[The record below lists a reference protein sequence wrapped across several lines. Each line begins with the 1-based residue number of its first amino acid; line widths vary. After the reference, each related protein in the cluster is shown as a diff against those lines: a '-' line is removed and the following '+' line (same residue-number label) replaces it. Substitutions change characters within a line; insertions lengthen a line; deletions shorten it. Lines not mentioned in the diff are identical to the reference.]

1 MSPPPLKPPQK
12 NFFFKPP
19 VNFGLMNESDR
30 LFQQGMSLLNQ
41 GKLQP
46 AREIFEKVVKINHR
60 HFDAFNL
67 LGIIAAQLNEFELA
81 KKLFD
86 KAIKINP
93 NNAAFYCNQANVFK
107 ELKQLEKAINSYDKA
122 IVLNKDY
129 AIAYF
134 NRSIAFCD
142 LKQYEEALKSSEQA
156 INIKSDYAEA
166 YYQHAV
172 NLEELKRFEESLA
185 SYQKAIELN
194 ANYVDIYFRR
204 GNVLHRL
211 MRFEEALESY
221 DQAIKFNP
229 EFAEAYSNRGI
240 VLYELKRFK
249 ESLESYDKAIE
260 LNNNYSET
268 YFNRGNTLR
277 ELKFFKEALA
287 SYDKA
292 IELKPDYA
300 EAYFNKSVLLLSQ
313 QDFENGWRLYDWRLK
328 SNSHRSLPIKTNKP
342 KLINLQNNF
351 DGNKKLLIWAE
362 QGVGDQIL
370 YSSMLDQL
378 FKVAPLSQI
387 MLDKRLLLLFERSIP
402 SGKYLDKTIAV
413 EDLDFDEHLPLAD
426 LGKYFRTCSD
436 DFDSSRN
443 SYLKADQSRAN
454 EIRNSLIGNNKF
466 LCGVT
471 WSSNVEI
478 IGAEKSIQ
486 LTDLLPILSMN
497 HIAFVNLQY
506 GDVQEQLSDFNMKHH
521 TNIQE
526 CLSVDN
532 FNDLD
537 GHAALIQAC
546 DFVVTISNTSAHISG
561 AIGKETY
568 LMCPSGKGLLWY
580 WSNQLNGKSLWYP
593 SIHIYEQN
601 IIGQW
606 FDVVQKIKLAIE
618 KKINETE

>member
-1 MSPPPLKPPQK
+1 VK
-12 NFFFKPP
+12 
-19 VNFGLMNESDR
+19 
-30 LFQQGMSLLNQ
+30 LLT
-41 GKLQP
+41 G
-46 AREIFEKVVKINHR
+46 
-60 HFDAFNL
+60 
-67 LGIIAAQLNEFELA
+67 
-81 KKLFD
+81 
-86 KAIKINP
+86 
-93 NNAAFYCNQANVFK
+93 
-107 ELKQLEKAINSYDKA
+107 
-122 IVLNKDY
+122 
-129 AIAYF
+129 
-134 NRSIAFCD
+134 
-142 LKQYEEALKSSEQA
+142 
-156 INIKSDYAEA
+156 
-166 YYQHAV
+166 
-172 NLEELKRFEESLA
+172 
-185 SYQKAIELN
+185 
-194 ANYVDIYFRR
+194 
-204 GNVLHRL
+204 
-211 MRFEEALESY
+211 
-221 DQAIKFNP
+221 
-229 EFAEAYSNRGI
+229 EFAEGWK
-240 VLYELKRFK
+240 LYEWRWKVDGAPKPRF
-249 ESLESYDKAIE
+249 SLNHSWTTD
-260 LNNNYSET
+260 L
-268 YFNRGNTLR
+268 
-277 ELKFFKEALA
+277 
-287 SYDKA
+287 
-292 IELKPDYA
+292 DY
-300 EAYFNKSVLLLSQ
+300 
-313 QDFENGWRLYDWRLK
+313 
-328 SNSHRSLPIKTNKP
+328 IK
-342 KLINLQNNF
+342 
-351 DGNKKLLIWAE
+351 DKKLLIWAE

-402 SGKYLDKTIAV
+402 SGKYLDKTLAV
-413 EDLDFDEHLPLAD
+413 EDLDFDEHLSIAD

-506 GDVQEQLSDFNMKHH
+506 GDVQKQLSDFNKKHH

-546 DFVVTISNTSAHISG
+546 DFVVTISNTSAHIAG

-601 IIGQW
+601 VMGQW
-606 FDVVQKIKLAIE
+606 FDVVQRIKLAIE
-618 KKINETE
+618 KKINEIE